1 MVLFLFGTICS
12 FPTNWLHRIILWFAP
27 INSKQRLISVTL
39 LTNTKIV
46 LASISICIALLVLTP
61 NKQSAH
67 WVFTTVMDG
76 SGWGSRG
83 FSFLLGCV
91 YHSDVDR
98 RHMLNFAASSL
109 LHGQ

>member
-1 MVLFLFGTICS
+1 M
-12 FPTNWLHRIILWFAP
+12 PILTD
-27 INSKQRLISVTL
+27 KET
-39 LTNTKIV
+39 V

-76 SGWGSRG
+76 SGWGSQG

-91 YHSDVDR
+91 CSYSELHWKHALTLSQLPLCCMDNDR
-98 RHMLNFAASSL
+98 L
-109 LHGQ
+109 